1 MSPAKP
7 ALDKPPRLVLRFAI
21 YSALALLL
29 AGLAI
34 YWFVRHETQESA
46 ERERIARAVRIAT
59 RAGAEI
65 QPSDLRG
72 PVLPERAAELDR
84 GFADESSGDLV
95 LVRLWTTNGV
105 LAYSSEHRLIGS
117 RSSEPAKLE
126 AALGGGTLREVV
138 NTADEQSRI
147 SRKTLEAFVPLLRD
161 GRPIGALEINFDYAP
176 VASYVR
182 STMTPIAIALA
193 LALLLLYATLLP
205 ILRQVTRT
213 LDVRA
218 RRMSEHADE
227 LRRALVEREQV
238 EEKLSAAEHGYRN
251 LIEQLPLVTYIDHLD
266 ESSSSIYISPQ
277 AEALLGY
284 PPVAWLS
291 DPEFFPKVLHPA
303 DREHV
308 LAKHA
313 EAYANEESFSSE
325 YRLLA
330 RDGRVVWVQ
339 DHVMIARDPA
349 GRPLH
354 AQGFMLDVTER
365 KQAEENLR
373 LQNQELAAL
382 HETAL
387 GLIERLD
394 ADSLLE
400 TILVRA
406 CELAGTPHA
415 YLYLVD
421 GDELEVRLARG
432 RFNEGIGYRLPRGEG
447 LAGRVWETGEPLA
460 VEDYSTWSGRRTDFD
475 DKPLHAVVGVPLRS
489 GGKVVGVLGLAR
501 DEVARPFTVP
511 EVTFLRRIS
520 HLASVAL
527 ENARLYSALAESE
540 EHFRAL
546 VANVPGAIF
555 RCAFDADWT
564 MEFLSDAI
572 EEIAGYPASDFIH
585 NRVRSYASIVHP
597 DDADMLT
604 EAVGDGTPYSVEYR
618 VVRSDDTVRWVL
630 ERGQGVRDAAGNAWL
645 AGAIFDVTERKAA
658 EQERL
663 QLAAIVESS
672 EDAIIGTSLDD
683 IVLSWNAGA
692 ERIYGYTAEEMIGK
706 PISVTVPADREHE
719 RPRWLEEINA
729 GKSVENCDSVRL
741 RKNGEPVDVSVTLSP
756 IRDASGAI
764 VAAST
769 IARDIT
775 ERKRSEQAL
784 RQKTAFVELLHSV
797 AAAANESATLDEAL
811 QICIDRVCAHT
822 DWPVGHVYLVADDSP
837 EELVPTTLWHLA
849 DPEQFEVFRRITE
862 AKRFPIG
869 MGLPGRVLASRAP
882 HWIMDVTA
890 DSNFPRATQAEEIGV
905 RSAFAFPV
913 LVGKDVAA
921 VLEFF
926 SPEAV
931 EPDEQLLRVMAHV
944 GAQLGRVIERKRAEE
959 ALRDSEKHYRSV
971 IETANDAFVSI
982 DGDGL
987 VTDWNERA
995 EETFGWSREE
1005 VLGRSLL
1012 ETIIPEAD
1020 RKGRRKGMKHFLATG
1035 ESPALSNAVEVEALH
1050 RDGHEFPVEVTLWSV
1065 QVGQDVHHNAF
1076 LRDVSERKRA
1086 ESERE
1091 RLLTAAQEARN
1102 ELAAQNER
1110 LLELDRL
1117 KDEFIALVSHELRT
1131 PLTSIRGYTELLIDE
1146 TAGKLTDDQ
1155 RQFLA
1160 VVDRNSNRLLN
1171 LVGDL
1176 LFLAQIDAGK
1186 LVLDVGALDLA
1197 SLASE
1202 AVETARPTAEDKGVT
1217 LTLATGPVPL
1227 LAGDRSRIGQLLDNL
1242 VSNAVKFTGSG
1253 GRVDVRVR
1261 SLKKRAVL
1269 EVRDSGIGIPAAE
1282 QQFLFQRFF
1291 RTSTATQQ
1299 AIQGTGLGLAIS
1311 KAIVEAHGGEIS
1323 VESREGMG
1331 TTFRVTLPLHQP
1343 ASQPRSEAMAL

>member
-1 MSPAKP
+1 MRPAKP

-34 YWFVRHETQESA
+34 YWLVRHETQESA
-46 ERERIARAVRIAT
+46 ELERVARAVRIAT
-59 RAGAEI
+59 RTAAEV
-65 QPSDLRG
+65 QPSDLAG
-72 PVLPERAAELDR
+72 PVSPQRAAELDR
-84 GFADESSGDLV
+84 AFADESSGDLV
-95 LVRLWTTNGV
+95 LVKLWTRNGV
-105 LAYSSEHRLIGS
+105 VAYSSEHRLIGS
-117 RSSEPAKLE
+117 RTTEPAELQ
-126 AALGGGTLREVV
+126 AALGGGALREVV
-138 NTADEQSRI
+138 NTADEGSRVG
-147 SRKTLEAFVPLLRD
+147 RETLEAFVPVLSD
-161 GRPIGALEINFDYAP
+161 GRAGALELNFDYAP
-176 VASYVR
+176 VAGYVR
-182 STMTPIAIALA
+182 STMTPIAIALT
-193 LALLLLYATLLP
+193 LTLLLLYVTLLP
-205 ILRQVTRT
+205 ILRQVMRT
-213 LDVRA
+213 LEART
-218 RRMSEHADE
+218 RRMSEHAEE
-227 LRRALVEREQV
+227 LRRALEQREQV
-238 EEKLSAAEHGYRN
+238 EEKLSAAERSYRN

-266 ESSSSIYISPQ
+266 ESSSAVYISPQ
-277 AEALLGY
+277 AETLLGY

-308 LAKHA
+308 LAKHRD
-313 EAYANEESFSSE
+313 AYASGESFSSE

-339 DHVMIARDPA
+339 DHVMIARDDA

-354 AQGFMLDVTER
+354 AQGFMVDVTER

-400 TILVRA
+400 AILARA
-406 CELAGTPHA
+406 CEVAATPHA

-421 GDELEVRLARG
+421 GEALEVRLARG
-432 RFNEGIGYRLPRGEG
+432 RFTESVGYRLLRGEG
-447 LAGRVWETGEPLA
+447 LAGKVWETGEPLA
-460 VEDYSTWSGRRTDFD
+460 VEDYRTWSGRRTDFD
-475 DKPLHAVVGVPLRS
+475 KKPLHAVVGVPLHS

-501 DEVARPFTVP
+501 DEEDRPFTVP
-511 EVTFLRRIS
+511 EVTFLRRIG

-597 DDADMLT
+597 DDGDMLT

-618 VVRSDDTVRWVL
+618 VVRPDGTVRWVL
-630 ERGQGVRDAAGNAWL
+630 ERGQGVRDATGNRWL
-645 AGAIFDVTERKAA
+645 AGAVFDVTERRAA

-672 EDAIIGTSLDD
+672 EDAIIGTDLDD
-683 IVLSWNAGA
+683 TVVSWNAGA
-692 ERIYGYTAEEMIGK
+692 ERIYGYTAEEMIGR
-706 PISVTVPADREHE
+706 PVSITVPPDRVHE
-719 RPRWLEEINA
+719 RTDWLEEIRA
-729 GKSVENCDSVRL
+729 GTSVENRDSLRL
-741 RKNGEPVDVSVTLSP
+741 RKNGELVDVSVTLSP
-756 IRDASGAI
+756 IRDASGG
-764 VAAST
+764 VVGAST

-775 ERKRSEQAL
+775 ERKRSEEAL

-797 AAAANESATLDEAL
+797 AAAANESTTLEKAL

-822 DWPVGHVYLVADDSP
+822 DWPVGHVYLVADDDS

-849 DPEQFEVFRRITE
+849 NPEQFEAFRRITE
-862 AKRFPIG
+862 ATRFSSG
-869 MGLPGRVLASRAP
+869 VGLPGRVLASRAP
-882 HWIMDVTA
+882 LWIMDVTA
-890 DSNFPRATQAEEIGV
+890 DSNFPRAKQAEEIGV
-905 RSAFAFPV
+905 RAAFAFPV

-926 SPEAV
+926 SPEAI
-931 EPDEQLLRVMAHV
+931 EPDEPLLRVMAHV
-944 GAQLGRVIERKRAEE
+944 GGQLGRVIERRRAEE

-982 DGDGL
+982 DQAG
-987 VTDWNERA
+987 VITDWNDRA
-995 EETFGWSREE
+995 ENAFGWPRDE
-1005 VLGRSLL
+1005 VLGRPL
-1012 ETIIPEAD
+1012 EEVVIPASY
-1020 RKGRRKGMKHFLATG
+1020 RAAHRKGMKRFLATG
-1035 ESPALSNAVEVEALH
+1035 EGPVLSSTVEVEALH
-1050 RDGHEFPVEVTLWSV
+1050 RDGHQFPVELTIWAI
-1065 QVGQDVHHNAF
+1065 QVGQAYQFNAF
-1076 LRDVSERKRA
+1076 VRDVSERKRA

-1091 RLLTAAQEARN
+1091 RLLAAAEEARN
-1102 ELAAQNER
+1102 ELSAQNER

-1146 TAGKLTDDQ
+1146 TAGKLTDEQ

-1176 LFLAQIDAGK
+1176 LFLAQIEAGK
-1186 LVLDVGALDLA
+1186 LVLDVGALDLG

-1202 AVETARPTAEDKGVT
+1202 AVETARPTAEEKGVT

-1242 VSNAVKFTGSG
+1242 VSNAVKFTDSG

-1261 SLKKRAVL
+1261 SLKKRAVI
-1269 EVRDSGIGIPAAE
+1269 EVRDSGIGIPAGE

-1291 RTSTATQQ
+1291 RTSTATEQ

-1323 VESREGMG
+1323 VESEEGVG
-1331 TTFRVTLPLHQP
+1331 TSFRVTLPLQQH
-1343 ASQPRSEAMAL
+1343 ASQPRSEAVAL